1 LFGLFEPSRELF
13 YFPAIMAKGRNKMMR
28 ILLVDDHILVREG
41 FESLLN
47 SQPDFR
53 VVGQAGSVAEAIVIA
68 RQLCPDLVLM
78 DFGLPDGTGLDAT
91 QAILAEQ
98 PDIKI
103 VFLTIHEEDD
113 RLFAAIRS
121 GAKGYLLKNV
131 PGAKLLTFLRR
142 TEQGEPAISPDM
154 ASRILTEFSRLEPRP
169 KHEPSET
176 DELTLRELEVLKELA
191 SGASNR
197 EIADHLVIAENTVKS
212 HVRNILTKLHL
223 RNRREA
229 TAFAHSQGLLNSLN
243 HLQN

>member
-1 LFGLFEPSRELF
+1 
-13 YFPAIMAKGRNKMMR
+13 MMK
-28 ILLVDDHILVREG
+28 ILLVDDHVLVREG

-47 SQPDFR
+47 SQSDFC
-53 VVGQAGSVAEAIVIA
+53 VVGQAGSVGEAIVLA
-68 RQLCPDLVLM
+68 RQLGPDLILM

-98 PDIKI
+98 PEIKI
-103 VFLTIHEEDD
+103 VFLTVHEEDD

-131 PGAKLLTFLRR
+131 PVAKLLMFLRR
-142 TEQGEPAISPDM
+142 TEQGEAAISPDM
-154 ASRILTEFSRLEPRP
+154 ASRILAEFSRLEPRP
-169 KHEPSET
+169 RHDHRLET

-197 EIADHLVIAENTVKS
+197 EIADCLTIAENTVKS
-212 HVRNILTKLHL
+212 HVRNILTKLNL

-229 TAFAHSQGLLNSLN
+229 TAFAHSQGLLSSFN
-243 HLQN
+243 HLQPN